1 MNRIVIIIFFFCFS
15 SAQERSSSLCQ
26 NLDLGKHRPVMHIIS
41 HGVVPAGIAYI
52 IKPENEWKNTALTYL
67 SANVVDLD
75 HLLAQPVYDPERC
88 GINFH
93 PLHSEYALFGY
104 GLFALNPLTKD
115 LGTGLLI
122 HMGLDYIDC
131 ELMKQHEAIQTDTFN
146 EYTLLH
152 FLFWYGMGKYSNLEM
167 DEIFTVSLVW
177 EVLEFKL
184 PFGFGHED
192 WLNKS
197 ADLIA
202 NYVGFILG
210 KA

>member
-15 SAQERSSSLCQ
+15 SAQERSSSLCP

-52 IKPENEWKNTALTYL
+52 IKPKNEWKNTALTYL

-104 GLFALNPLTKD
+104 GHFALNPLTKD

-152 FLFWYGMGKYSNLEM
+152 FLFWYGIGKYSNLEM
-167 DEIFTVSLVW
+167 DEMFTVSLV
-177 EVLEFKL
+177 
-184 PFGFGHED
+184 
-192 WLNKS
+192 
-197 ADLIA
+197 
-202 NYVGFILG
+202 
-210 KA
+210 

>member
-1 MNRIVIIIFFFCFS
+1 
-15 SAQERSSSLCQ
+15 
-26 NLDLGKHRPVMHIIS
+26 
-41 HGVVPAGIAYI
+41 
-52 IKPENEWKNTALTYL
+52 
-67 SANVVDLD
+67 
-75 HLLAQPVYDPERC
+75 
-88 GINFH
+88 
-93 PLHSEYALFGY
+93 
-104 GLFALNPLTKD
+104 
-115 LGTGLLI
+115 
-122 HMGLDYIDC
+122 MGLDYIDC
-131 ELMKQHEAIQTDTFN
+131 ELKKQHEAIQTDTFN

-167 DEIFTVSLVW
+167 DEMFTVSLVW

-184 PFGFGHED
+184 PFDFGHED